1 MAYARGRRWPF
12 VLIILAVAFVAFEV
26 PPYFTGDPAQS
37 RIQPEPSLA
46 AYFPV
51 LTAHVFL
58 GCAAL
63 LLGCLQVWPWL
74 RARRPRLHR
83 IIGRVYVGLC
93 VVAGLLALYLAT
105 NTPYGPVARASS
117 TVLAT
122 LWIGTSVAGLLA
134 ARRRD
139 FAAHRRWMIRSF
151 VLACSIATNRI
162 WVVVL
167 VITLTPGYHDN
178 NLALLITTAGLSSWL
193 GWTLP
198 LLATQVWLD
207 RDHRRRTVDLDR
219 APAPT
224 VGNHDGNPDHR
235 SEQGSRA

>member
-1 MAYARGRRWPF
+1 M
-12 VLIILAVAFVAFEV
+12 ILAVAFVAFEI

-37 RIQPEPSLA
+37 RIQPAPQLA

-51 LTAHVFL
+51 LTAHVIL
-58 GCAAL
+58 GCSAL
-63 LLGCLQVWPWL
+63 LAGCLQVWPWL
-74 RARRPRLHR
+74 RARHPRMHR
-83 IIGRVYVGLC
+83 ITGRVYVGLC
-93 VVAGLLALYLAT
+93 IVAGLLALYLAT

-122 LWIGTSVAGLLA
+122 LWIATSLAGLFA
-134 ARRRD
+134 ARRKD

-151 VLACSIATNRI
+151 VLACSIATNRV

-167 VITLTPGYHDN
+167 VITLTPSFPSN

-198 LLATQVWLD
+198 LLAAQLWLD
-207 RDHRRRTVDLDR
+207 RDYRRRAVDLDR
-219 APAPT
+219 TPAPT
-224 VGNHDGNPDHR
+224 VADHDGNPDHR